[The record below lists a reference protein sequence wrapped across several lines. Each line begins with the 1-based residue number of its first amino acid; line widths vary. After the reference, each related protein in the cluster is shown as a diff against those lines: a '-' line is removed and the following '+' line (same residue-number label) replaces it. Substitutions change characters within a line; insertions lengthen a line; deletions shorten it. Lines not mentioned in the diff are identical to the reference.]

1 MNADEKL
8 CPACAETIK
17 AAAILCKHCGTKLDV
32 GADEAQPTSSAY
44 HEALTQSGP
53 PKWAIAV
60 GLIAVALVLV
70 GVMVMRTTKLKS
82 EHDAP
87 IAAEN
92 EEKSKAEDVAR
103 RYVTKDFLD
112 PKGAEFRGVSVLST
126 CVTGEVNGKNPF
138 GAYTGFVGFY
148 YSVKDKVA
156 GFDPGHS
163 TTPTTAENLKRE
175 YKLSD
180 EYRQRLNNCIMGKP
194 LDTPELTAATSN
206 P

>member
-17 AAAILCKHCGTKLDV
+17 AAAIVCKHCGTKLDV
-32 GADEAQPTSSAY
+32 GADEVQPASLAYLEAQ
-44 HEALTQSGP
+44 TQSGP
-53 PKWAIAV
+53 PKWAMAV
-60 GLIAVALVLV
+60 GLIVVALVLV
-70 GVMVMRTTKLKS
+70 GVMVMHTTKLKS

-92 EEKSKAEDVAR
+92 EEKSKAEGEAR

-112 PKGAEFRGVSVLST
+112 PKGAEFRGVSVLPS

-148 YSVKDKVA
+148 YSIKDKVA
-156 GFDPGHS
+156 GFDPGQ
-163 TTPTTAENLKRE
+163 PEALTTAKNFEKELKV
-175 YKLSD
+175 SD
-180 EYRQRLNNCIMGKP
+180 DYRQRLQNCIMGRP
-194 LDTPELTAATSN
+194 LNREL
-206 P
+206 